1 MQATQYGIAGA
12 FSRTDESIQP
22 GQASITCP
30 KCGTEN
36 SANAVNCRN
45 CRINLKSALG
55 HLDETELAEPRAVQ
69 GTPDKAMS
77 HKQARKKK
85 GLTYLLVA
93 VACFVGY
100 FLVYTAGGGGLFGGG
115 LAVATLICF
124 VVGVIYL
131 IGGFVGKE

>member
-1 MQATQYGIAGA
+1 M
-12 FSRTDESIQP
+12 
-22 GQASITCP
+22 
-30 KCGTEN
+30 
-36 SANAVNCRN
+36 NCMN
-45 CRINLKSALG
+45 CRINLQYALE
-55 HLDETELAEPRAVQ
+55 HRDEMEFARQHPDVLEPTEQQAVQ
-69 GTPDKAMS
+69 GTPEKAMS